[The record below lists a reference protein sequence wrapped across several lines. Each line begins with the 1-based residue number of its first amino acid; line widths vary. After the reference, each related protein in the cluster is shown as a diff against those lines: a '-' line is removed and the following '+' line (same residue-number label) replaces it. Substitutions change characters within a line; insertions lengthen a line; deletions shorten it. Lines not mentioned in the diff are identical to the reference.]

1 MAGGGMAL
9 SARPRG
15 CASGA
20 RNATLIRTASPQR
33 WRGVFQG
40 ACYGPAPQQASAE
53 RPASQQP
60 LCRISGAWR
69 LGAAAWPRPTRVPP
83 NLRRW
88 SSTPWPCTFCCV
100 LPVFFP
106 VRTKGVLAVSAARVL
121 RACPSSRLHVL
132 GRPPLARVCKSEATR
147 QVAHRLTMVDGEGS
161 SPRTR
166 LHRAVIATAP
176 VIHGRLRQR

>member
-1 MAGGGMAL
+1 MAL

-15 CASGA
+15 CESGA

-40 ACYGPAPQQASAE
+40 ACYWPAPQQASAE

-60 LCRISGAWR
+60 LCRISSAWR
-69 LGAAAWPRPTRVPP
+69 LGAAALPRPTRVPP

-88 SSTPWPCTFCCV
+88 SSTPWPCSFFCV
-100 LPVFFP
+100 FPVFFSCSYQGSVGCFGCPRAACVP
-106 VRTKGVLAVSAARVL
+106 VFTAT
-121 RACPSSRLHVL
+121 CP
-132 GRPPLARVCKSEATR
+132 GPAPLARVCKSEATR